1 MLAACRVTVVTHRRL
16 ARARHRDPVTT
27 ESSAS
32 HLDVMECRSRC
43 PARECDGSS
52 RSAPGAG
59 WCRASAMQRS
69 EALRLAR
76 RKREGC
82 SRRSRNGDIP
92 EAEPT
97 DAAFNRPDRSIAS
110 DSRRNDS
117 VAPCASITRRP
128 AEREA
133 RAAGQKMCRQIDGTI
148 LLTFRRWT
156 RTEHPSWCRLRPS
169 PVHRW
174 HHMSCRKPWR
184 VPHMTFSGPVA
195 RRQ

>member
-110 DSRRNDS
+110 DFRRNDS

-133 RAAGQKMCRQIDGTI
+133 RAACQKMCRQTDVTNCLLVAGGHEQSTSHGAASVHHRFIDGITCPA
-148 LLTFRRWT
+148 
-156 RTEHPSWCRLRPS
+156 EHLGGS
-169 PVHRW
+169 HI
-174 HHMSCRKPWR
+174 
-184 VPHMTFSGPVA
+184 
-195 RRQ
+195 